1 MRVEPF
7 IKSNYGHTGPSRED
21 GGGPYGITYLV
32 LRIWHLAFGLSWENS
47 KGQLMLNNQRH

>member
-7 IKSNYGHTGPSRED
+7 IKSNHGQTGPSRED

-32 LRIWHLAFGLSWENS
+32 LRIFERIWIILG
-47 KGQLMLNNQRH
+47 KQQRPAHVQ